1 MIAIYIENGG
11 FGAQYAVPIGG
22 LIMEKYLK
30 GKIAPR
36 KKAIEERMLNS
47 NLIIPET
54 PKKEQHLKT
63 AEESK
68 TKKINLGI
76 MNRQSELLKNIDW
89 LSIFL
94 YTLLVFMGWLNIYA
108 AVYDESHSNILDIDL
123 KYGKQLLWIGAAFV
137 LGIFILLTDSKFF
150 TAFSFVIYGLTVG
163 LLAAVLVF
171 GVESHGARSWF
182 EIGGI
187 RIQPAEFGKFAT
199 CLAIANVMSRHGF
212 KIMRFSSLALIGLLL
227 AIPAGLIVLQN
238 DTGSAL
244 VYSSFILVM
253 YREGL
258 HGSLLLL
265 CFIAIAIFI
274 FTLIYPPIVVL
285 SLIIAG
291 TLIAFLYYRQNK
303 QEFYRIIIFLVS
315 CFLFL
320 LFLQWL
326 FEFNIGNERLLLYAY
341 LSTGL
346 IGIYFIYKRKMK
358 HILLVLLASWVCIGA
373 TVGVDYAFEKLQPHQ
388 KDRINNLLGIETDLT
403 GAGYNVN
410 QSKIAIGSGGLLGKG
425 FLQGTQTKFNFVPEQ
440 STDFIFCTVGEEWGF
455 VGSAILIGLL
465 MAFILRIIY
474 LAERQ
479 RSDFSRIYGYGVASI
494 LFFHVAIN
502 IGMTI
507 GMAPV
512 IGIPL
517 PFFSYGGSSLWAF
530 TILIF
535 IFLRLDANRLQVFS

>member
-1 MIAIYIENGG
+1 
-11 FGAQYAVPIGG
+11 
-22 LIMEKYLK
+22 
-30 GKIAPR
+30 
-36 KKAIEERMLNS
+36 
-47 NLIIPET
+47 
-54 PKKEQHLKT
+54 
-63 AEESK
+63 
-68 TKKINLGI
+68 

-89 LSIFL
+89 VSIL
-94 YTLLVFMGWLNIYA
+94 MYTVLVFMGWLNIYA
-108 AVYDESHSNILDIDL
+108 AVYDDSHSNIFDFST
-123 KYGKQLLWIGAAFV
+123 KYGKQFVWIGAAFV
-137 LGIFILLTDSKFF
+137 LGFFIMLTDSKFF
-150 TAFSFVIYGLTVG
+150 TAFSFIIYGLTIG
-163 LLAAVLVF
+163 LLAAVLVL

-212 KIMRFSSLALIGLLL
+212 KVMRFSSLALIGLIL
-227 AIPAGLIVLQN
+227 ALPAGLIVLQN

-265 CFIAIAIFI
+265 CFITVAIFI
-274 FTLIYPPIVVL
+274 FTLLYPPIIVL
-285 SLIIAG
+285 VLIIVG
-291 TLIAFLYYRQNK
+291 SLIAFFYYRQNK
-303 QEFYRIIIFLVS
+303 QEFYRVLLFLVT

-320 LFLQWL
+320 IFLRWL
-326 FEFNIGNERLLLYAY
+326 LELSIENERLLLYSY
-341 LSTGL
+341 LLTCL
-346 IGIYFIYKRKMK
+346 VGIFFIYKRRMR
-358 HILLVLLASWVCIGA
+358 HVMLVLLASWVCIGA
-373 TVGVDYAFEKLQPHQ
+373 SVAVNTVFEKLQPHQ
-388 KDRINNLLGIETDLT
+388 KNRIEIFLGKEIDLN
-403 GAGYNVN
+403 GVGYNVY
-410 QSKIAIGSGGLLGKG
+410 QSKIAIGSGGLTGKG
-425 FLQGTQTKFNFVPEQ
+425 FLQGTQTKYNFVPEQ
-440 STDFIFCTVGEEWGF
+440 STDFIFFTVGEEWGF
-455 VGSAILIGLL
+455 LGSTLVVGILML
-465 MAFILRIIY
+465 FILRIIY

-535 IFLRLDANRLQVFS
+535 IFLRLDSNRLQVFS

>member
-1 MIAIYIENGG
+1 M
-11 FGAQYAVPIGG
+11 
-22 LIMEKYLK
+22 
-30 GKIAPR
+30 
-36 KKAIEERMLNS
+36 
-47 NLIIPET
+47 
-54 PKKEQHLKT
+54 
-63 AEESK
+63 
-68 TKKINLGI
+68 
-76 MNRQSELLKNIDW
+76 
-89 LSIFL
+89 
-94 YTLLVFMGWLNIYA
+94 
-108 AVYDESHSNILDIDL
+108 
-123 KYGKQLLWIGAAFV
+123 
-137 LGIFILLTDSKFF
+137 
-150 TAFSFVIYGLTVG
+150 IYGLTVG

-320 LFLQWL
+320 LFLKWL

-494 LFFHVAIN
+494 SFFHVAIN